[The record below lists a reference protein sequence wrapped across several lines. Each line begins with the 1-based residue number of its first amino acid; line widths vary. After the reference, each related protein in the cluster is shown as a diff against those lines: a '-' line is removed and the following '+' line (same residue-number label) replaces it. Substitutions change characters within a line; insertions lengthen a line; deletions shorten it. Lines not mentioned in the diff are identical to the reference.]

1 MNTFRGVVNIL
12 LDANYEKGW
21 SNGPRPSLW
30 ERLMRACSYIRVS
43 NTPYHARDFC
53 VQCGNEELH
62 SIPISRREMGRFCP
76 NCPELEWEVGV
87 WYGDR
92 NPPSFA

>member
-1 MNTFRGVVNIL
+1 MNTFRGVLAIL
-12 LDANYEKGW
+12 RDEQYEEGW
-21 SNGPRPSLW
+21 SNAHRPTLW
-30 ERLMRACSYIRVS
+30 QRLKTACRYVRTRH
-43 NTPYHARDFC
+43 TPYHARDFC
-53 VQCGNEELH
+53 TKCGNEDLH

-76 NCPELEWEVGV
+76 LCPENGWEVGV